1 MRIERV
7 LGPRPA
13 PGRPRSRKR
22 AAGFTLV
29 EIVVAFVLLA
39 LVLSTGF
46 EIFSSG
52 LRRAGEL
59 EDQSQALLIAQSKLD
74 AAGMEEPLKEGV
86 TQGDTDD
93 RRFHW
98 TVAVSPTDEGT
109 PPPDQPQQGPG
120 TFMLYRVDVRVQWQG
135 GDQRDRAY
143 SLASLAIGQRP

>member
-1 MRIERV
+1 MRRQ
-7 LGPRPA
+7 
-13 PGRPRSRKR
+13 
-22 AAGFTLV
+22 AGFTLV

-52 LRRAGEL
+52 LRRAGDL
-59 EDQSQALLIAQSKLD
+59 EDQSQAILIAQSQMA
-74 AAGMEEPLKEGV
+74 AAGMEAQLAEGT
-86 TQGDTDD
+86 TQGDTED

-98 TVAVSPTDEGT
+98 TVAVSPTTEGT

-135 GDQRDRAY
+135 GDQRERVF
-143 SLASLAIGQRP
+143 SLASLAIGTRK